1 MKTSSIALGLLFLPA
16 LAHAQDEAARKATV
30 AYLKQLQT
38 TTGGFLSMP
47 PQPNIRLAPTLRATS
62 AAIRAL
68 HLLDAEVP
76 NIKAARDYVLRC
88 RDERSGGFGD
98 MPGREP
104 DVFTSA
110 VGIMAAGELGLPMEK
125 YRPPLLDYLR
135 KKVKHESFD
144 DIRIAVAGWEH
155 SLVAQHTVRAGGR
168 AKADAK
174 VRAAA
179 RQASGEEIAREIR
192 KMKGSGLNVFYWWKT
207 GISSLK
213 YQTKGDGAA
222 RQAGGLAVTKMR
234 MGRKIEG
241 KERADLLSILH
252 RGQGKDG
259 GFGKEGA
266 ATSDLESTYRV
277 MRCFMML
284 DAAPPDP
291 KGLRAF
297 IASCRKNDG
306 GYAIT
311 PEETSG
317 VGPTYF
323 AVISQYWLDGKR

>member
-1 MKTSSIALGLLFLPA
+1 MKNSSFTLCLLFLPA
-16 LAHAQDEAARKATV
+16 LAQAQDEAARKATI

-68 HLLDAEVP
+68 HLLDVEVP
-76 NIKAARDYVLRC
+76 NIKAGRDYVLRC

-104 DVFTSA
+104 DVFTSS

-135 KKVKHESFD
+135 KNVKAESFD

-155 SLVAQHTVRAGGR
+155 SLVAKHVVRAGGR
-168 AKADAK
+168 TKADAK

-179 RQASGEEIAREIR
+179 RKASAEEIAREIG
-192 KMKGSGLNVFYWWKT
+192 KGSGPVAEWWNKA
-207 GISSLK
+207 ISSMT
-213 YQTKGDGAA
+213 YQDKGDGAA

-241 KERADLLSILH
+241 KERMDLLGILH

-277 MRCFMML
+277 LRCFMML
-284 DAAPPDP
+284 DAMPADP
-291 KGLRAF
+291 KGLRVF
-297 IASCRKNDG
+297 IASCRKDDG
-306 GYAIT
+306 GYALT

-323 AVISQYWLDGKR
+323 AVISLYWLDGKR